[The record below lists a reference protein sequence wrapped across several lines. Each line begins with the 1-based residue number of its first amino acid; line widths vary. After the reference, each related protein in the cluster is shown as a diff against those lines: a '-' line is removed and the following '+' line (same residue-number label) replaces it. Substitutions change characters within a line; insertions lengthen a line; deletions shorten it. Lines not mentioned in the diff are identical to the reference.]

1 MAIQELRFRASH
13 LPAVLN
19 GRKRITMRFQD
30 PVEVG
35 PAMLVFESSPE
46 VRLPGRITS
55 AVAKT
60 VATVSD
66 DEARADGFAGGSG
79 VLAGLRDYYPALEPD
94 DELVIVR
101 FEVDEVSRPQ
111 RMHTALD
118 TEDAR
123 GLAEFYRQLLGLQ
136 YRPGDEPPTDG
147 TPDDPDWLVLVDAD
161 GRRQLAVQRT
171 DVLPRSTWPSTEV
184 PMQMHLDFAVPTKQA
199 LELHR
204 VHAEMLG
211 AQVLLDRAGE
221 GSEPLYVLADPA
233 GHPFCL
239 LVGTP

>member
-13 LPAVLN
+13 LRAVLN
-19 GRKRITMRFQD
+19 GGKRITMRFQD

-35 PAMLVFESSPE
+35 PAVLVFESAPE
-46 VRLPGRITS
+46 VRLPGHITS

-66 DEARADGFAGGSG
+66 DEAREDGFPGADA
-79 VLAGLRDYYPALEPD
+79 VLAGLRDYYPALAPD

-101 FEVDEVSRPQ
+101 FDIDEVTRPQ

-118 TEDAR
+118 AEDAR
-123 GLAEFYRQLLGLQ
+123 ALAEFYRQLLGLR

-147 TPDDPDWLVLVDAD
+147 TPDDADWLVLVDAD

-171 DVLPRSTWPSTEV
+171 DVLPRSTWPSTEI
-184 PMQMHLDFAVPTKQA
+184 PMQMHLDFAVPTAEA

-204 VHAEMLG
+204 LHAEQLG
-211 AQVLLDRAGE
+211 AQVLLTRTQVE
-221 GSEPLYVLADPA
+221 SEPLYVLADPA

-239 LVGTP
+239 LVGVP

>member
-1 MAIQELRFRASH
+1 MAIQELRFRAAH
-13 LPAVLN
+13 LRAVLS
-19 GRKRITMRFQD
+19 GAKRITMRFQD

-35 PAMLVFESSPE
+35 PAVLVFESEPE
-46 VRLPGRITS
+46 VRLPGVITS
-55 AVAKT
+55 VLAKT

-66 DEARADGFAGGSG
+66 DEAREDGFPGADA

-101 FEVDEVSRPQ
+101 FDIKKVTRPQ

-118 TEDAR
+118 AEDAR
-123 GLAEFYRQLLGLQ
+123 GLAEFYRQLMGLQ
-136 YRPGDEPPTDG
+136 YRPGDEPPTA
-147 TPDDPDWLVLVDAD
+147 DDDSWLVLVDAD
-161 GRRQLAVQRT
+161 GRRQLAVQRA
-171 DVLPRSTWPSTEV
+171 DVVPRSTWPSPEI
-184 PMQMHLDFAVPTKQA
+184 PMQMHLDFAVPTAEA

-204 VHAEMLG
+204 LHAEQLG
-211 AQVLLDRAGE
+211 ARVLLDRTQV

-239 LVGTP
+239 LVGVL